1 MAFRSKNNYHNILF
15 SSLAEELEELRY
27 HSDIGD
33 KGEASDREF
42 CFMGAQ
48 TSERETDID
57 LLGHYLTESGSI
69 PLLNAEQEKMLASHI
84 EKGKYLLHMRKDL
97 KAKYHHEPS
106 NIDLLLF
113 LIDRFC
119 RERVLFEALCHYLRF
134 APQQELVELATHPGI
149 QKALKEGIDSRMTIT
164 LARETGLTGSGI
176 GNRLNQLLLYLQIIP
191 WNALSG
197 NGSFRSVAE
206 LEQILWSEQL
216 LTFLEEH
223 SPEITYWFDQ
233 IEKRAGKAREYMIEA
248 NLRLVVNIA
257 KKYTNRG
264 LHILDLIQEGNQGLI
279 RAVDRFDYHKG
290 YRFSTYAT
298 WWIKQ
303 AMRRA
308 LSDHSRT
315 IRLPVHISESMCRVL
330 RVIQQLS
337 QWYGREP
344 SNEEIAIEVGFSLE
358 RLDRLIRAAS
368 VQPVS
373 LDVPIGEDETGTM
386 GDLIEDQTTPT
397 PEEQVTQ
404 SLLSQTTRGLLA
416 LLEPRERYVIE
427 SRFGL
432 YDGQVSTLQEVGDE
446 MEISRERV
454 RQIEEKAIEKL
465 QVAARSRGFR
475 DYLQ

>member
-1 MAFRSKNNYHNILF
+1 MI
-15 SSLAEELEELRY
+15 
-27 HSDIGD
+27 
-33 KGEASDREF
+33 
-42 CFMGAQ
+42 
-48 TSERETDID
+48 
-57 LLGHYLTESGSI
+57 
-69 PLLNAEQEKMLASHI
+69 
-84 EKGKYLLHMRKDL
+84 
-97 KAKYHHEPS
+97 
-106 NIDLLLF
+106 
-113 LIDRFC
+113 
-119 RERVLFEALCHYLRF
+119 
-134 APQQELVELATHPGI
+134 
-149 QKALKEGIDSRMTIT
+149 IT
-164 LARETGLTGSGI
+164 LTRETGLTSPDI
-176 GNRLNQLLLYLQIIP
+176 VNRLNHLLLYLRLIP
-191 WNALSG
+191 WNTLSNTG
-197 NGSFRSVAE
+197 PFRSVAE
-206 LEQILWSEQL
+206 LEQILWSGQL
-216 LTFLEEH
+216 RTFLEEKC
-223 SPEITYWFDQ
+223 SEITYWFDQ
-233 IEKRAGKAREYMIEA
+233 IEKRAGEAREYLIEA
-248 NLRLVVNIA
+248 NLRLVINIA

-264 LHILDLIQEGNQGLI
+264 LHILDLIQEGNQGLM

-308 LSDHSRT
+308 LSDYSRT

-397 PEEQVTQ
+397 PEEQVTY
-404 SLLSQTTRGLLA
+404 SLLSQTTRALLA

-432 YDGQVSTLQEVGDE
+432 YDGQASTLQEVGDE

-465 QVAARSRGFR
+465 QIAASSRGFR

>member
-1 MAFRSKNNYHNILF
+1 MRSNNNYQNILL
-15 SSLAEELEELRY
+15 SSLAEELEGLRS

-33 KGEASDREF
+33 KGEASDSEF
-42 CFMGAQ
+42 CLMSSQ
-48 TSERETDID
+48 TSERETDVD
-57 LLGHYLTESGSI
+57 LLGHYLTESGSL

-84 EKGKYLLHMRKDL
+84 EKGKYLLHMRKEL
-97 KAKYHHEPS
+97 KTKYHHEPS
-106 NIDLLLF
+106 NVDLLLF
-113 LIDRFC
+113 LMDRFC
-119 RERVLFEALCHYLRF
+119 RERVLFEALCRYLQF
-134 APQQELVELATHPGI
+134 AHPQELVELVTHSGI
-149 QKALKEGIDSRMTIT
+149 QKALKEGIDSRMIIT
-164 LARETGLTGSGI
+164 LTRETGLTSSGI
-176 GNRLNQLLLYLQIIP
+176 ENRINHLLLYLRLIP
-191 WNALSG
+191 WNALS
-197 NGSFRSVAE
+197 NTSPFRSVAE

-216 LTFLEEH
+216 LTFLEEQ
-223 SPEITYWFDQ
+223 SSEITYWFDQ
-233 IEKRAGKAREYMIEA
+233 IEKRAGKAREYLIVA

-257 KKYTNRG
+257 KNYTNRG

-279 RAVDRFDYHKG
+279 KAVERFDYHKG

-298 WWIKQ
+298 WWIRQ

-344 SNEEIAIEVGFSLE
+344 SNEEIAVEMGFSLE

-373 LDVPIGEDETGTM
+373 LDVPIGEDETSTM
-386 GDLIEDQTTPT
+386 GDLIKDQNTPA

-404 SLLSQTTRGLLA
+404 SLLSQTTRALLA

-432 YDGQVSTLQEVGDE
+432 YDGQARTLQEVGDE

-465 QVAARSRGFR
+465 QVTASSCGFR